1 MSRCAPAIPSCAPG
15 TFPLSST
22 RPRCRTRWGLCR
34 TSTAWSPFPSSPDP
48 PRGPPSAHRACDSGI
63 CRPAPPSTAMLSATA
78 TISPATIHRTTRCA
92 AWNQLLLPAVL
103 PLPTIEPHHIE
114 CDWNTCHI
122 VFAHECIYRTD
133 AKAFYCEKTD
143 GPFHIQ
149 TNLSF
154 DATLLPLPT
163 NDMYCAWFS
172 NGTDWTDDDVPILA
186 QCQEWIPILLHRHD
200 HERICAAHPVATANR
215 TDEDIVALW
224 DANATACAIR
234 AFCSNHQEWFR
245 AAQASCGTDAA
256 PCHAALAG
264 GERCFEPLP
273 FLCIPCA
280 VPANASLSNGTAG
293 AGAENSTFANAS
305 LSNDTADAGP
315 SNDTAGAGPS
325 NGTFENASLA
335 NDTAGA
341 GAENATSENASLAN
355 ATAGAGAENATSV
368 NASFHSN
375 QTLLNQSVSMRDRI
389 MSHHLITSWVIFY
402 VTSTSVATITAVILF
417 VLCVRR
423 RCGRARKRRR
433 ESILTLEVPNPLTL
447 VELRRS
453 RSASPKRTLRLT
465 IPPSSH
471 RSPSHEPPNRMHA
484 IPSSPHIVRPNMSSP
499 RPGPARDHRNVP
511 LPPVAGISVP
521 RGFLHA
527 APPAGV
533 PSPRGAFFPRIA
545 VPPAPSPR
553 GAFFPRVAPPAGV
566 ASPRGVPFPRGA
578 PQTGASSPAGAPLS
592 PRGGLFP
599 SAGAP
604 LSPRG
609 GLFPP
614 AGAPLSPRGGLFP
627 PAGARVPLPPGTGAP
642 APRGAPSQSRSVFQK
657 QVVKTSLH

>member
-1 MSRCAPAIPSCAPG
+1 M
-15 TFPLSST
+15 
-22 RPRCRTRWGLCR
+22 
-34 TSTAWSPFPSSPDP
+34 
-48 PRGPPSAHRACDSGI
+48 
-63 CRPAPPSTAMLSATA
+63 
-78 TISPATIHRTTRCA
+78 
-92 AWNQLLLPAVL
+92 L

-315 SNDTAGAGPS
+315 SNDTAGAGPSNGTFENASFANDTAGADPSNGTFENASFANDTAGAGAENSTCANASLANDTAGAGPSNGTFENASLANDTGGAGPANGTFENASLANDTASAGPS